1 MKQIHPTLDFLE
13 LYALNRIDGVE
24 EAEVEEHLLVC
35 ARCQHRLER
44 VDQKIQI
51 IQTSLAANLAATC
64 L

>member
-13 LYALNRIDGVE
+13 LYALNRMDGVT

-35 ARCQHRLER
+35 SRCQHRLER

-51 IQTSLAANLAATC
+51 IQTSLAADLAAMC